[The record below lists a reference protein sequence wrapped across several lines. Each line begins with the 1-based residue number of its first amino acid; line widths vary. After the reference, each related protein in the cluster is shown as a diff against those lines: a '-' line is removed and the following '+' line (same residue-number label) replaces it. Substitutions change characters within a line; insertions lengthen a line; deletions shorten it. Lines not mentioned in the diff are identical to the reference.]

1 MDLVRV
7 DFALI
12 PANPMFDAVVTA
24 SQAITD
30 EFYYNA
36 NVIDAK
42 TFPPHLSL
50 HICTIPRSAL
60 SQVAAAVDPITAAG
74 LPDITPTGVQPA
86 RGGYVMLTI
95 ERSPVLV
102 NLHEAILD
110 IAAQARDGLGADPF
124 GSPYIRDS
132 FAPHISLAKLDR
144 DDQAEAAAIGK
155 RTLANT
161 SSTRSQALELC
172 DIGQNSERWDILASF
187 PAPTAR
193 PPEGDSTAF
202 TG

>member
-12 PANPMFDAVVTA
+12 PGNPLFNAVITA

-50 HICTIPRSAL
+50 HICSIPRTAL
-60 SQVAAAVDPITAAG
+60 HQVTAAVEPLTATG
-74 LPDITPTGVQPA
+74 LPDITPIGVEPT
-86 RGGYVMLTI
+86 RGGYVMLNI

-102 NLHEAILD
+102 DLHEAILD
-110 IAAQARDGLGADPF
+110 VAARARDGLGADPF
-124 GSPYIRDS
+124 GSSYIRDS

-144 DDQAEAAAIGK
+144 DDQAEAATIGK
-155 RTLANT
+155 RTLANA

-172 DIGQNSERWDILASF
+172 DIGENSERWEILASF
-187 PAPTAR
+187 PAVAAR
-193 PPEGDSTAF
+193 QPAGDSTAL